1 MARSASP
8 WYREDRQCWSVI
20 IDGKRYSLG
29 EHPDLQPPRKNKK
42 NKWVVP
48 KAILDRFDDLKVALR
63 QGQPSPLT
71 AAKPP
76 VSVAEVFEK
85 FLEWCQVNR
94 SARTYEWSKDHIQC
108 FCDHLKAREVPIR
121 PARFPALELAPIHLS
136 EWIDFYRRPR
146 EGKRLWGANHSR
158 GAMTAVVR
166 AFSWAAKQRLISE
179 NPIRG
184 IEKPTAVRREQVL
197 TQDEFGKLLAEVKDR
212 PFRDVLEFC
221 WETGCRVQEV
231 RLLERAHYK
240 SELGRFELPP
250 AQAKGRKRWRL
261 IYLTKRAEEIVKPL
275 VLMYPSGSLF
285 RNVDGGQWDAQN
297 FNGRFCRLKV
307 KLGTKYALT
316 AIRHSFATRLLE
328 AGVDNLTVSAL
339 LGHADGSMVLSRT
352 YSHIGEKS
360 DFLREELLR
369 VSGAKTSAA

>member
-8 WYREDRQCWSVI
+8 WFRDDRRSWYVI
-20 IDGKRYSLG
+20 IDGQRYLLG
-29 EHPDLQPPRKNKK
+29 EHPSDAPPPRKNNK

-48 KAILDRFDDLKVALR
+48 KVILDRFDDLKVALR
-63 QGQPSPLT
+63 AGNPSPLT
-71 AAKPP
+71 TKPP
-76 VSVAEVFEK
+76 VTVVEVFDK
-85 FLEWCQVNR
+85 FLEWCQLNR
-94 SARTYEWSKDHIQC
+94 SARTYEWSRDHIQC
-108 FCDHLKAREVPIR
+108 FCDFLKAREQPIK
-121 PARFPALELAPIHLS
+121 PATFPAHELAPIHLT

-146 EGKRLWGANHSR
+146 EGKRVWGPNHCR

-197 TQDEFGKLLAEVKDR
+197 TKKEFSVLLAEVKDDA
-212 PFRDVLEFC
+212 FRDVLEFC

-231 RLLERAHYK
+231 RVLEALHYK
-240 SELGRFELPP
+240 HDLGRFELPP
-250 AQAKGRKRWRL
+250 TQAKGRKRWRL
-261 IYLTKRAEEIVKPL
+261 IYLTARAEEIVKIL
-275 VLMYPSGSLF
+275 VLRRSEGPLF

-297 FNGRFCRLKV
+297 FNCRFCRLEK
-307 KLGTKYALT
+307 KLGVKYALT

-352 YSHIGEKS
+352 YSHIGKKS

-369 VSGAKTSAA
+369 AASGVKAA